1 MHDFANYRNTT
12 YLGAY
17 EPVASEWTPDIP
29 SLVMGVIVGIFV
41 AIIGFKV
48 AENRIDQ
55 AVGIEAPVVETVE
68 EKPFKLDFY
77 KALKAYEVLP
87 RRAKN

>member
-1 MHDFANYRNTT
+1 MHDFANYRNAP
-12 YLGAY
+12 YLGAS
-17 EPVASEWTPDIP
+17 EPVASDWTLDVP

-55 AVGIEAPVVETVE
+55 AAAIEAPVVETVE
-68 EKPFKLDFY
+68 EKPFKLEFY
-77 KALKAYEVLP
+77 EALKAYEVLP
-87 RRAKN
+87 RR

>member
-12 YLGAY
+12 YLGAS
-17 EPVASEWTPDIP
+17 EPVASEWTLDVP

-55 AVGIEAPVVETVE
+55 AAAIEAPVVEMVDET
-68 EKPFKLDFY
+68 PFKLDFY
-77 KALKAYEVLP
+77 DALKAYEVLP
-87 RRAKN
+87 SRSKN

>member
-12 YLGAY
+12 YLEPS
-17 EPVASEWTPDIP
+17 EPVASDWTLDVP

-55 AVGIEAPVVETVE
+55 AVGIEVPAIEAAE
-68 EKPFKLDFY
+68 DKPFKLDFY
-77 KALKAYEVLP
+77 DALKAYEVLP
-87 RRAKN
+87 RR

>member
-12 YLGAY
+12 YLGAS
-17 EPVASEWTPDIP
+17 EPVASDWTLDVP

-41 AIIGFKV
+41 AIIGFEV

-55 AVGIEAPVVETVE
+55 AVVIEVPAVEVVED
-68 EKPFKLDFY
+68 KPFKLDFY
-77 KALKAYEVLP
+77 EALKVYEVLP
-87 RRAKN
+87 RG

>member
-12 YLGAY
+12 YLEASK
-17 EPVASEWTPDIP
+17 PDASEWTLDIP
-29 SLVMGVIVGIFV
+29 SLLMGVIVGIFV

-55 AVGIEAPVVETVE
+55 VVVIEVPAVEVVE

-77 KALKAYEVLP
+77 EALKVYEVLP
-87 RRAKN
+87 QG

>member
-1 MHDFANYRNTT
+1 MHDFASYRNTT
-12 YLGAY
+12 YLGAS
-17 EPVASEWTPDIP
+17 EPVASEWTLDVP

-55 AVGIEAPVVETVE
+55 VVVIEVPAVEVVE

-77 KALKAYEVLP
+77 EALKVYEVP
-87 RRAKN
+87 PTNQR

>member
-12 YLGAY
+12 YLAAS
-17 EPVASEWTPDIP
+17 EPVASEWTLDVP

-41 AIIGFKV
+41 AIIGYKV

-55 AVGIEAPVVETVE
+55 AVVIEVPAIEVVE

-77 KALKAYEVLP
+77 EALKAYEVLP
-87 RRAKN
+87 RGVKN

>member
-1 MHDFANYRNTT
+1 MHDFANYRNAP
-12 YLGAY
+12 YLGAS
-17 EPVASEWTPDIP
+17 EPVASDWTLDVP

-55 AVGIEAPVVETVE
+55 AVVIEVPAVAAVED
-68 EKPFKLDFY
+68 KPFKLDFY
-77 KALKAYEVLP
+77 DALKVYEVLP
-87 RRAKN
+87 RRKP